1 MAVIPYMRRPLPKDK
16 KTVFLIRHKDGFV
29 SKTAKNTFEVSKAIQ
44 EAKRFKYWTVALKMA
59 SECRAEEIL
68 EVWED
73 DIRIVTRRYE
83 VARE

>member
-1 MAVIPYMRRPLPKDK
+1 MAFIPYMRKPLPKDK

-29 SKTAKNTFEVSKAIQ
+29 SKTAKNTFEVSTARQ

-73 DIRIVTRRYE
+73 DIRIGVQRYE
-83 VARE
+83 MG

>member
-1 MAVIPYMRRPLPKDK
+1 MAVIPYMRRTLPKDK

-29 SKTAKNTFEVSKAIQ
+29 SKTAKNTFEVSTAIQ

-59 SECRAEEIL
+59 KECRAEEIL

-73 DIRIVTRRYE
+73 DIRICVQRYE
-83 VARE
+83 MG